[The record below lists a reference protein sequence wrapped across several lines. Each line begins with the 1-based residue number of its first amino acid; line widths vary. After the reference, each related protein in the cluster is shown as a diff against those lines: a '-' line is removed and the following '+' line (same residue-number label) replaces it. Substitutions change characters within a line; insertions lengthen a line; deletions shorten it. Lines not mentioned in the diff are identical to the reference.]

1 MIKFAI
7 FNRLSGRYLAD
18 FETGGYLIFSDTSLA
33 KLYIQKKN
41 LNPEHFKTRRVM
53 KDENHEL

>member
-18 FETGGYLIFSDTSLA
+18 FETGGYLIFSDTMLA

-41 LNPEHFKTRRVM
+41 LNPEHLEIRRLM
-53 KDENHEL
+53 KNESD

>member
-7 FNRLSGRYLAD
+7 FNMTSGRYLAD
-18 FETGGYLIFSDTSLA
+18 YETGGYLIFSDTLLA

-41 LNPEHFKTRRVM
+41 LNPEHFKVRRMV
-53 KDENHEL
+53 KNESD